1 MIIKGEKYLNQI
13 IERKNNGLIKIITG
27 LIRCGKSYLLN
38 SLYKQHLISNEVKE
52 TQIISF
58 SFDSL
63 YEVMKLNKYF
73 PNEETL
79 ISVSKNNYLVKN
91 VNLKY
96 AEYTMKNT

>member
-1 MIIKGEKYLNQI
+1 MIIKRDKYLNQI

-63 YEVMKLNKYF
+63 YDVMKLNKYF
-73 PNEETL
+73 PNE
-79 ISVSKNNYLVKN
+79 
-91 VNLKY
+91 
-96 AEYTMKNT
+96 